1 MIIWQVVTDWGLCHH
16 FIWRDGKRLKCTDD
30 VTVQEPRQEKR
41 HSAVKATAVEFHVE
55 NVEIPFYL
63 FFSFTPMH
71 VLESVYVLAA
81 CNSCNFYWIGTA
93 FKFQNELLKKFT
105 NRCAIFIRRPL
116 WNISWLFGASFTRYT
131 RGFVA
136 LLDNPPRKILVI
148 KSRKGIHSYG
158 V

>member
-1 MIIWQVVTDWGLCHH
+1 MYRYRYRARAKTG
-16 FIWRDGKRLKCTDD
+16 
-30 VTVQEPRQEKR
+30 KR

-63 FFSFTPMH
+63 FFSHLLRCTFQSRYTFWQH
-71 VLESVYVLAA
+71 VIVVISIELGQHLNFKTSCQRNLRIGVLFSYVV
-81 CNSCNFYWIGTA
+81 
-93 FKFQNELLKKFT
+93 
-105 NRCAIFIRRPL
+105 RCGIYP
-116 WNISWLFGASFTRYT
+116 WLSGASFTRYT

-148 KSRKGIHSYG
+148 KSRKGIHSFG

>member
-1 MIIWQVVTDWGLCHH
+1 MYRYRYRARAKT
-16 FIWRDGKRLKCTDD
+16 GKKAFSCEGHCSRVSCGKC
-30 VTVQEPRQEKR
+30 R
-41 HSAVKATAVEFHVE
+41 
-55 NVEIPFYL
+55 NPFL
-63 FFSFTPMH
+63 SFFFSFTPMH

-81 CNSCNFYWIGTA
+81 CNSCNFYWIGAA

-136 LLDNPPRKILVI
+136 LLDNPPRKILVL
-148 KSRKGIHSYG
+148 KSRKGIHSFG